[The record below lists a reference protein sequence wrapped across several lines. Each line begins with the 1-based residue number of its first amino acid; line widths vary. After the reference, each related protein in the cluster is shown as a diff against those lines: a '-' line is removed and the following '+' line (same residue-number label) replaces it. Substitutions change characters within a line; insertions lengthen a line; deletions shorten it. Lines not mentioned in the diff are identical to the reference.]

1 MCTYH
6 IVSHQSDTILCFRW
20 ENSVWKAIQSS
31 FSFSSSKSFRLFV
44 LGPQSESWRWQI
56 RFKKQKN
63 LYFLVTLMVRRDG
76 VSMTRRLVLSLFH
89 EMSYSPKRNFHLLR
103 CLLTTLM
110 SPLSKIK
117 FLSIHLLM
125 TLKFMT
131 PLELNLYPWRLTTHN
146 LKMNF
151 SWIWNLTIDG
161 YRRAF
166 SIRFSLVRW

>member
-56 RFKKQKN
+56 RFRKQKN

-76 VSMTRRLVLSLFH
+76 VSMTRRLVVVFPFATLPSHDLDESSFENQIFVYPLTDDIEIHDSSRVESLSMETNDSQSENEF
-89 EMSYSPKRNFHLLR
+89 LLNMKSHHR
-103 CLLTTLM
+103 
-110 SPLSKIK
+110 
-117 FLSIHLLM
+117 
-125 TLKFMT
+125 
-131 PLELNLYPWRLTTHN
+131 RL
-146 LKMNF
+146 
-151 SWIWNLTIDG
+151 
-161 YRRAF
+161 
-166 SIRFSLVRW
+166 